1 MPVITFE
8 GRQYEC
14 REGYTVL
21 EELTRQ
27 GVLLPSSCQ
36 SGACQTCMVR
46 AVQGTPSPES
56 QQGLKDTLKAQGC
69 FLACVCR
76 PREDLEIALASI
88 SEKYTAIVRSK
99 AWLNRDVVRLRLAC
113 RDFQYFP
120 GQFIN
125 LVREA
130 DGLVRSYSLASV
142 PEDGE
147 LELHIKRIPGGAM
160 STWVCDTL
168 GEGDE
173 VSFYGPAGD
182 CFYVPGKAE
191 KPLILAGT
199 GTGLAPLY
207 GIIRH
212 ALSFGHNGRILLFH
226 GSLEA
231 AGLYMVREL
240 EALASRH
247 ENVTY
252 IPCVLYGDPPG
263 GGMHGKI
270 DDLVVRK
277 AQEYMQGSRVF
288 LCGDPDI
295 VESMRKKCFLA
306 GASSQDIHADAFTF
320 VPAAREQD

>member
-8 GRQYEC
+8 GKQYEC

-46 AVQGTPSPES
+46 AVQGTPPPES
-56 QQGLKDTLKAQGC
+56 QNGLKDTMKAQGC
-69 FLACVCR
+69 FLACVCK
-76 PREDLEIALASI
+76 PREDLEIALASV
-88 SEKYTAIVRSK
+88 SEKFTAIVRSK
-99 AWLNRDVVRLRLAC
+99 TWMNESIIRLRLTC
-113 RDFQYFP
+113 GDFQYFP

-147 LELHIKRIPGGAM
+147 LELHIKKIPGGAM

-168 GEGDE
+168 SEGDE

-212 ALSFGHNGRILLFH
+212 ALSFGHSGRIFLFH

-231 AGLYMVREL
+231 AGLYMVFEL
-240 EALASRH
+240 EALAAQYD
-247 ENVTY
+247 NVTY
-252 IPCVLYGDPPG
+252 FPCVLYGDPPKG
-263 GGMHGKI
+263 GLHGKI
-270 DDLVVRK
+270 DDLVVDK
-277 AQEYMQGSRVF
+277 AREYMQGSRVF